1 MFETIIKIIFCHLVG
16 DYVLQNDFLAKTKGK
31 NFYHLLVHCALY
43 CLPFALVFSS
53 VFCFTCR
60 LVLLFVIHVWTD
72 WLKAG
77 IEMIDYP
84 TDQMIHYF
92 VALVLFA
99 I

>member
-43 CLPFALVFSS
+43 CLPFALVFNS
-53 VFCFTCR
+53 VSHFTCR
-60 LVLLFVIHVWTD
+60 LVLLFAIHVWAD

-77 IEMIDYP
+77 IEMINYP
-84 TDQMIHYF
+84 MDQIIHYF
-92 VALVLFA
+92 FAVILFA